1 MKNLAVV
8 LSLIFS
14 GLLFL
19 TSCAVATK
27 RTAYGGRADSITH
40 RNSPQIL
47 PPKRPVNPP
56 GLESNPPAS
65 SPGAQSAVVA
75 PDWRALTPDQL
86 RVALQDPQYTAQ
98 RSEILFRLGEQEMAR
113 RNSEMAQNYFT
124 QVMEQDQGTIWA
136 QQAKNNLELLKS
148 LARVSS
154 TTIGVILPLT
164 GRNAAVGQR
173 TLKAIEMGLGLHYGK
188 SNFQLAVID
197 TEGSPDKARR
207 GVERLV
213 REDNVVAVLGAIS
226 SREAESA
233 ALKADELG
241 VPLITL
247 SQRSGLTD
255 VSPYVFRNSLTP
267 EMQIHHL
274 VHTAMTQY
282 GMRKFAILYPNDAY
296 GVESANLF
304 WDEVL
309 ARGGDITGAQTYDP
323 NSTNYK
329 NVCQKLVGK
338 FYIEARLD
346 EYKAKQKEFAQKIKK
361 RSSRENISAED
372 ILDPVIN
379 FDAVFI
385 PDSAKNMGQISA
397 FLSYVGVK
405 DVHLLGTNLWN
416 SPGLARRAGHF
427 QNSLLFVD
435 GFIQNSPAAKNS
447 RFVAEFKSLFREEPT
462 MMEIQAYESALI
474 LRGLII
480 KGSDSRREVTQA
492 LVNLENFPGAVG
504 PLNMSPSREVLRP
517 LYSLT
522 LRKGEVI
529 PLEIAE

>member
-1 MKNLAVV
+1 MKNLV
-8 LSLIFS
+8 LLASISF
-14 GLLFL
+14 LLA
-19 TSCAVATK
+19 SCSVSTK
-27 RTAYGGRADSITH
+27 RSDYGGGSSGAAYKRS
-40 RNSPQIL
+40 SPSVL

-56 GLESNPPAS
+56 GLESTHTATQTMAP
-65 SPGAQSAVVA
+65 VA
-75 PDWRALTPDQL
+75 AGPDWRNLNPDQL
-86 RVALQDPQYTAQ
+86 RSAYQDPQYAAQ
-98 RSEILFRLGEQEMAR
+98 RTEILFRLGEQEMAR
-113 RNSEMAQNYFT
+113 RNTDMALNYFN
-124 QVMEQDQGTIWA
+124 QVMEQGSNTIWS
-136 QQAKNNLELLKS
+136 QQAKNNLDLLKS

-164 GRNAAVGQR
+164 GRSANVGQR

-197 TEGSPDKARR
+197 TQGNPDKARR

-213 REDNVVAVLGAIS
+213 REDNVVAVLGALS

-255 VSPYVFRNSLTP
+255 VSPYVYRNSLTP

-296 GVESANLF
+296 GVESANHF

-309 ARGGDITGAQTYDP
+309 ARGGEITAAQVYDP
-323 NSTNYK
+323 NSTDFK
-329 NVCQKLVGK
+329 HVCQKLVGK
-338 FYIEARLD
+338 FYIEARLE
-346 EYKAKQKEFAQKIKK
+346 EYKAKQKEFSQKVKK

-372 ILDPVIN
+372 ILDPIIN

-405 DVHLLGTNLWN
+405 DIHLLGTNLWN
-416 SPGLARRAGHF
+416 GPGLARRAGHF

-435 GFIQNSPAAKNS
+435 GFIQNSAAAKNS
-447 RFVAEFKSLFREEPT
+447 RFVAEFKSLFRDDPT

-474 LRGLII
+474 LRGLVM
-480 KGSDSRREVTQA
+480 KGSDSRREVASA
-492 LVNLENFPGAVG
+492 LMELENYPGAVG
-504 PLNMSPSREVLRP
+504 PLNMSTTREVLRP

-522 LRKGEVI
+522 LRKGEII
-529 PLEIAE
+529 PLDVVE

>member
-1 MKNLAVV
+1 MKNLV
-8 LSLIFS
+8 LLMTLS
-14 GLLFL
+14 GFL
-19 TSCAVATK
+19 MSCAVATK
-27 RTAYGGRADSITH
+27 HTPYSSGSGYGKRG
-40 RNSPQIL
+40 SPQVL

-56 GLESNPPAS
+56 GIENSTVTTGSAT
-65 SPGAQSAVVA
+65 AQSTQTAA
-75 PDWRALTPDQL
+75 GPDWRTLNPDQL
-86 RVALQDPQYTAQ
+86 RVALQDPQHQGQ
-98 RSEILFRLGEQEMAR
+98 RAEILFRLGEQEMAR
-113 RNSEMAQNYFT
+113 RNTDMAQNYFNQT
-124 QVMEQDQGTIWA
+124 IDQGQGTIWA
-136 QQAKNNLELLKS
+136 QQAKNNLDLLKS
-148 LARVSS
+148 LAKVSS
-154 TTIGVILPLT
+154 STIGVILPLS
-164 GRNAAVGQR
+164 GRSGAVGQR
-173 TLKAIEMGLGLHYGK
+173 MLKAIEMGLGLHYGK

-197 TEGSPDKARR
+197 TQGNPDKARR

-213 REDNVVAVLGAIS
+213 REDNVVAILGALS

-255 VSPYVFRNSLTP
+255 VSPYVYRNSLTP

-282 GMRKFAILYPNDAY
+282 GMKKFAILYPNDAY

-309 ARGGDITGAQTYDP
+309 ARGGEITAAQIYDP
-323 NSTNYK
+323 NSTDYK
-329 NVCQKLVGK
+329 HVCQKLVGK

-346 EYKAKQKEFAQKIKK
+346 EYKAKQKDFSKK
-361 RSSRENISAED
+361 ANKRNSRENVSAED
-372 ILDPVIN
+372 ILDPIIN

-435 GFIQNSPAAKNS
+435 GFIQNSQAAKNS
-447 RFVAEFKSLFREEPT
+447 RFVAEFKSLFREDPT
-462 MMEIQAYESALI
+462 MMEIQAFESALI
-474 LRGLII
+474 LRGLIM
-480 KGSDSRREVTQA
+480 KGSDSRREVA
-492 LVNLENFPGAVG
+492 ADLMKLENFPGAVG
-504 PLNMSPSREVLRP
+504 PLNMSQSREVIRP

-529 PLEIAE
+529 PLDSVE

>member
-1 MKNLAVV
+1 MK
-8 LSLIFS
+8 SLI
-14 GLLFL
+14 L
-19 TSCAVATK
+19 TLAICSILVSCAISSN
-27 RTAYGGRADSITH
+27 RSGYGSSGSGNRYS
-40 RNSPQIL
+40 SPQML
-47 PPKRPVNPP
+47 PPKRSVNPP
-56 GLESNPPAS
+56 GLESSTPNT
-65 SPGAQSAVVA
+65 SALL
-75 PDWRALTPDQL
+75 PETSLDWRSLNPDQL
-86 RVALQDPQYTAQ
+86 RTSLQDPQYVNQ
-98 RSEILFRLGEQEMAR
+98 RIEILFRLGEQEMAR
-113 RNSEMAQNYFT
+113 RNTDLAQNYFN
-124 QVMEQDQGTIWA
+124 QVIDQGSGTIWA
-136 QQAKNNLELLKS
+136 QQSKNNLDLLKS
-148 LARVSS
+148 LSRVSS
-154 TTIGVILPLT
+154 STIGVILPLT

-173 TLKAIEMGLGLHYGK
+173 TLKSIEMGLGLHYGK

-197 TEGSPDKARR
+197 TQGNPDKARR

-255 VSPYVFRNSLTP
+255 VSPYVYRNSLTP

-282 GMRKFAILYPNDAY
+282 GMKKFAILYPNDAY

-304 WDEVL
+304 WDEVS
-309 ARGGDITGAQTYDP
+309 ARGGEISAAQTYDP

-329 NVCQKLVGK
+329 HVCQKLVGK
-338 FYIEARLD
+338 FYIEARLE
-346 EYKAKQKEFAQKIKK
+346 EYKAKQKEFALKMKK
-361 RSSRENISAED
+361 RSSRENINAED
-372 ILDPVIN
+372 ILDPIIN
-379 FDAVFI
+379 FDAIFI
-385 PDSAKNMGQISA
+385 PDSARNMGQISA

-405 DVHLLGTNLWN
+405 DTHLLGTNLWN
-416 SPGLARRAGHF
+416 NPGLARRAGHF

-447 RFVAEFKSLFREEPT
+447 RFIAEFKSLFLEDPT

-474 LRGLII
+474 LRGLIMN
-480 KGSDSRREVTQA
+480 GSDSRREVASA
-492 LVNLENFPGAVG
+492 LIDLVNFPGAVG
-504 PLNMSPSREVLRP
+504 PLNMSPNREVLRP

-529 PLEIAE
+529 PLDTND